1 MCRRRPAAA
10 GDPTELST
18 APTASAHTTATN
30 ARGRREGRLHQED
43 ALLSPGCIPNRCIG
57 RGGDGGER
65 GGGKNN
71 KKNCHH
77 QNHQWNTITAD
88 ENTHLVYREGPP
100 PFPCYVLVRYLHF
113 SQVLMWDA
121 PKGKKKRSHGKKR
134 SPLGCHQSADGENW
148 ETKKKKKTKKM
159 GKKKKPTAPNPKTKP
174 RIRSG
179 LRRVCVCHVCRP
191 PGTSV
196 WVPGG
201 HGGAAPA
208 RDPSPVLPRAPLQR
222 RACGTATASPQ

>member
-1 MCRRRPAAA
+1 MIPGSWASPFLFKHTSTTKKIHIKKGDCVADVRQQPGIRQSSAQPRQRPHTQQPPTH
-10 GDPTELST
+10 GDDGRDDFTKRTLCSVQV
-18 APTASAHTTATN
+18 AS
-30 ARGRREGRLHQED
+30 QID
-43 ALLSPGCIPNRCIG
+43 ALGEG
-57 RGGDGGER
+57 GGDGGER

-134 SPLGCHQSADGENW
+134 SPLECHQSADGENR
-148 ETKKKKKTKKM
+148 ETKKKKDQKN
-159 GKKKKPTAPNPKTKP
+159 GEKKKTNSPKP
-174 RIRSG
+174 
-179 LRRVCVCHVCRP
+179 
-191 PGTSV
+191 
-196 WVPGG
+196 
-201 HGGAAPA
+201 
-208 RDPSPVLPRAPLQR
+208 
-222 RACGTATASPQ
+222 